1 MARMILLLCLTLAAL
16 ELHAAGFQ
24 VRTPVA
30 DTPEKIALAR
40 ALTEQ
45 RILNSLAD
53 ELNRRFELPQSLAM
67 GFVECDEP
75 NAYYRPRER
84 SLRVCLEL
92 VDYLF
97 DLLGR
102 RFEQGRR
109 LEEAVASAFSFI
121 VLHEVGHALID
132 LLDLPVTGREE
143 DAADQLAV
151 WLLLVEAGGDRAVVE
166 AAFSFLLADG
176 SQFVDGDPA
185 AYEHALNRQR
195 YYNLVCWVYG
205 SDPQGQAA
213 LIEQAALPESRRR
226 SCHAEYLRWHRS
238 WTRLLEG
245 VWRQPQDRL
254 DHSNRG

>member
-1 MARMILLLCLTLAAL
+1 MLDQVARLILCLWLALVGLAS
-16 ELHAAGFQ
+16 HAAGFE
-24 VRTPVA
+24 VRTPQA
-30 DTPEKIALAR
+30 ESAEKLALAR

-45 RILNSLAD
+45 RILNSLAE
-53 ELNRRFELPQSLAM
+53 ELNRRFVLPQPLAL
-67 GFVECDEP
+67 GFVECGEP

-102 RFEQGRR
+102 RFAEGER

-151 WLLLVEAGGDRAVVE
+151 WLLLAEAGGDRAVVE

-176 SQFVDGDPA
+176 SQFEDGDPA

-205 SDPQGQAA
+205 SDPRGQAA

-226 SCHAEYLRWHRS
+226 SCRAEYLRWHRS
-238 WTRLLEG
+238 WSRLLDG
-245 VWRQPQDRL
+245 VWRERQDRR
-254 DHSNRG
+254 D

>member
-1 MARMILLLCLTLAAL
+1 MILGLWLAL
-16 ELHAAGFQ
+16 SGLHAQLQAAGFE
-24 VRTPVA
+24 VRTPIA
-30 DTPEKIALAR
+30 ESAEKIVLAR

-53 ELNRRFELPQSLAM
+53 ELNRRFELPQPLTL
-67 GFVECDEP
+67 GFAECGEA

-84 SLRVCLEL
+84 TLRVCLEL
-92 VDYLF
+92 IDYLF

-102 RFEQGRR
+102 RFAEGER

-151 WLLLVEAGGDRAVVE
+151 WLLLAEAGGDRAVVE

-176 SQFVDGDPA
+176 SQFEDGDPA
-185 AYEHALNRQR
+185 AFEHALNRQR

-205 SDPQGQAA
+205 SDPAGQAA
-213 LIEQAALPESRRR
+213 LIDQAALPESRRR

-245 VWRQPQDRL
+245 AWRERQAHRD
-254 DHSNRG
+254 